1 MVFLSSPGSIATVAI
16 CLWHSGELMPGVSG
30 VETCGQ
36 LPCSVRTPARSTLVA
51 EEAFRSRCELQK
63 HFSLKKGDRLM
74 WTSYAIDPQPQDFP
88 LEFYRTLMLRL
99 YNSYILK

>member
-36 LPCSVRTPARSTLVA
+36 LPCAVPRGGFAPRTPARS
-51 EEAFRSRCELQK
+51 
-63 HFSLKKGDRLM
+63 
-74 WTSYAIDPQPQDFP
+74 I
-88 LEFYRTLMLRL
+88 
-99 YNSYILK
+99 